1 MRYTGLTKIGKKAF
15 CVNFSL
21 LETLKITTKEAIL
34 LQQIDFVN
42 NKRDYLVLPMTIL
55 AKITSMS
62 RGHLYRCLHKLKS
75 LNLIAISEEGICVTD
90 YYKQIKNIDF
100 LQNHNKQHLIS
111 RCNNNFSLA
120 DVQNV
125 ACSDN
130 KQNTRLTQP
139 KRQITLKYNTKE
151 CNDENKNLQ
160 KCGVKNDKKHDINT
174 KHKIQKDPHF
184 FMTNM
189 SQNDTKVSQNETH
202 VYNINKDYNSIS
214 LCDNSHKEYIYSF
227 DKENTK
233 RIKLKNSLSFLLNEL
248 TNETV
253 LPYLSRE
260 ILATATHR
268 FSNAVQEQAKI
279 QFDCDTKRAL
289 TEAKLEYLR
298 DFMQDINLKTLIFLS
313 SQAKKSFIDDV
324 KRLLDNKIDV
334 IEAIKYSKTHNK
346 LWICHKDSPKD
357 TKSREFLANLYQDLL
372 KELEKDEAKQIQ
384 TANEYISD
392 NYHNLASDK
401 GYNEETD
408 NHKQDEIACIQAK
421 YADKIQEFL
430 HYRHAKGRFFN
441 KYALQAFYKTLCEF
455 ERKKR
460 NIPDIIDQSINRDYN
475 WIFPIT
481 HKFNKRI
488 KNMVSKCKNCQ
499 NDVYVAADSLIVSRD
514 IAINAKHKEKTAIL

>member
-1 MRYTGLTKIGKKAF
+1 MRYAGLTKIGKKAF
-15 CVNFSL
+15 CINFSL
-21 LETLKITTKEAIL
+21 LQTLKITTKEAIL

-111 RCNNNFSLA
+111 KCNNNVSLA

-125 ACSDN
+125 AYQNVSCSDN

-139 KRQITLKYNTKE
+139 KSQIALKDNTKE

-160 KCGVKNDKKHDINT
+160 KCGVKNDKKHDIKYKT
-174 KHKIQKDPHF
+174 QKATQSDTWASSSDF

-289 TEAKLEYLR
+289 TGAKLEYLR

-313 SQAKKSFIDDV
+313 PQAKKSFIDDV
-324 KRLLDNKIDV
+324 KQLLDNKIDV
-334 IEAIKYSKTHNK
+334 IEAINYSKTHNK

-357 TKSREFLANLYQDLL
+357 TKGREFLANLYQDLL

-384 TANEYISD
+384 TTANEYISD

-481 HKFNKRI
+481 HKKFKR
-488 KNMVSKCKNCQ
+488 
-499 NDVYVAADSLIVSRD
+499 R
-514 IAINAKHKEKTAIL
+514 IAW